1 MPLQVQPPDVR
12 AQLTGAI
19 LAGGRGSRLG
29 GQDKGLFPL
38 AGQPLIRYVLTAL
51 APQVGALLIN
61 ANRHLDT
68 YRTFGF
74 PVCQDDFGDYYG
86 PLAGLS
92 SLLSHAPS
100 PYLLCVPCDAPK
112 LPLDLAARLWQSLHQ
127 ANAEISVAH
136 DGVAMQPTFALLRTE
151 LQLDLAAALQA
162 GERSLKH
169 WYQSRHWV
177 SVDFSDQVN
186 AFSNLNTPQDCAAFL
201 ASETG
206 SSPLVLSRFCAQ
218 P

>member
-1 MPLQVQPPDVR
+1 MPLQSQPPDFR

-68 YRTFGF
+68 YRAFGF
-74 PVCQDDFGDYYG
+74 PVCPDDFGAYCG

-92 SLLSHAPS
+92 SLLSHARS

-112 LPLDLAARLWQSLHQ
+112 LPLNLAARLWQGLHQ
-127 ANAEISVAH
+127 AHAEISVVH
-136 DGVAMQPTFALLRTE
+136 DGVAMQPTFALLRTD
-151 LQLDLAAALQA
+151 LQAELAAALRT

-169 WYQSRHWV
+169 WYQCRRWI

-201 ASETG
+201 ANQDVAV
-206 SSPLVLSRFCAQ
+206 P
-218 P
+218 